1 MLFVI
6 FKSALKEKKILKL
19 NFNVQTYAKKII
31 FTEDSLVK
39 NNQVGVIISHIEK
52 AMSREDDLFEKESIF
67 MLNNNNNINDD
78 IIGENDGVYFLSH
91 RFPCIDLVIK
101 NGKNL
106 YLIQVKK
113 TLMFDHIVKLNED
126 MHYFY
131 LMEDENIFKE
141 LVRQNEIKMK
151 NNKFNTKLNFF
162 LKLFKLHQKNFN
174 FKFIFVYQAKEST
187 LNINQ
192 ITDESNIKERF
203 EKESIEI
210 NYKLDDKWK
219 GPIDH
224 DEKGI
229 SKKAYYINNEYF
241 LKIKCKKVYNNI
253 LLSSLD
259 NFTAELQRILKIS
272 NNDCFFST
280 LKE

>member
-1 MLFVI
+1 
-6 FKSALKEKKILKL
+6 
-19 NFNVQTYAKKII
+19 
-31 FTEDSLVK
+31 
-39 NNQVGVIISHIEK
+39 
-52 AMSREDDLFEKESIF
+52 
-67 MLNNNNNINDD
+67 MLNNTNLNSQINDD
-78 IIGENDGVYFLSH
+78 LIEENDGVYFLSH
-91 RFPCIDLVIK
+91 KFPCIDLVIK

-106 YLIQVKK
+106 FLIQVKK

-141 LVRQNEIKMK
+141 LVRQNEIKMR
-151 NNKFNTKLNFF
+151 NNKYNTKLNFF

-192 ITDESNIKERF
+192 ITDEANIKERF
-203 EKESIEI
+203 NKENTEI

-219 GPIDH
+219 GPIDY
-224 DEKGI
+224 DENNP
-229 SKKAYYINNEYF
+229 SKKTYYINNEYF

-253 LLSSLD
+253 LLTSLD

-272 NNDCFFST
+272 NNESFFCT